1 MSYCTDCIHYNVC
14 GNEGFDDVAMTFCA
28 DKRTDGVSQSVVDQ
42 IKWERDIA
50 ADKSL
55 IIEIDKL
62 PRIKVGNSNSPTVK
76 YCIDEVLL
84 YDLLERYKAEKTAEV
99 RPMQVELIGDGYADG
114 ELVYDSGK
122 CPTCGWEF
130 ESGDKDWKE
139 PYCCHCGQKLKW
151 FESEE

>member
-28 DKRTDGVSQSVVDQ
+28 DKHTNGVSQSVVDQ
-42 IKWERDIA
+42 IRWERDLA
-50 ADKSL
+50 
-55 IIEIDKL
+55 IEQLKDLGYELGEK
-62 PRIKVGNSNSPTVK
+62 PRT
-76 YCIDEVLL
+76 
-84 YDLLERYKAEKTAEV
+84 EKTAEV

-130 ESGDKDWKE
+130 ESGDKDWEE